1 MPSWEKQA
9 QETRFHSQKC
19 TVAFLP
25 VTRPIKYV
33 LAEEL
38 IRLGSLGPL
47 ALVCNRETEMP
58 RVTQLLGGV
67 CLKVT
72 WEERVHLHSLD
83 DSGPKRWATSWP
95 ARGQWRSY

>member
-25 VTRPIKYV
+25 VTWPVKYV
-33 LAEEL
+33 SAEEL
-38 IRLGSLGPL
+38 MRSGSLGPL
-47 ALVCNRETEMP
+47 ALVCNWETKTP

-72 WEERVHLHSLD
+72 WEERVHLHSRD
-83 DSGPKRWATSWP
+83 DSGPEHWATSWL
-95 ARGQWRSY
+95 ARGQRRSY